1 MYKLLLS
8 WDIKPSLDQEYFEFM
23 VREFAPRI
31 TSLGL
36 TPTEAWFCV
45 YGKGPQVVVEGITDN
60 LPTMQKLLDSPEWEA
75 LYDKLMTYVEDYSQ
89 KVIVG
94 RPDLQI

>member
-8 WDIKPSLDQEYFEFM
+8 WDIKPGRDQEYFEFM

-36 TPTEAWFCV
+36 TPTEAWFAV
-45 YGKGPQVVVEGITDN
+45 YGDGPQMFVEGKTDD
-60 LPTMQKLLDSPEWEA
+60 LDTMKTLLKSPEWEA
-75 LYDKLMTYVEDYSQ
+75 LHQRLLEYIDDYKQ
-89 KVIVG
+89 KVVVG
-94 RPDLQI
+94 RPDVQF

>member
-8 WDIKPSLDQEYFEFM
+8 WDIQPDRDQEYFEFM

-36 TPTEAWFCV
+36 TPTEVWFCV
-45 YGKGPQVVVEGITDN
+45 YGDGPQIVVEGVTEDIAN
-60 LPTMQKLLDSPEWEA
+60 MKRLLASPEWKT
-75 LYDKLMTYVEDYSQ
+75 LHKKLLQYVRGYRQ

-94 RPDLQI
+94 RPDLQV